1 MKGAYDPVTK
11 VDLSEVPDFAEPASF
26 KSEVHSGEILEME
39 LPLMFS
45 VRISSPL
52 HPEVS
57 DTLVP
62 VLTRRTH
69 FKADAEKLTKLA
81 DFQFWLRAL
90 CFSLSILNT
99 AKKVSLVY
107 GLTVCR

>member
-1 MKGAYDPVTK
+1 M
-11 VDLSEVPDFAEPASF
+11 
-26 KSEVHSGEILEME
+26 
-39 LPLMFS
+39 
-45 VRISSPL
+45 
-52 HPEVS
+52 
-57 DTLVP
+57 VP